1 MKNPDVFAHA
11 TDIFTMHRN
20 GRDFEIRGGV
30 GKMRTVTVVSLL
42 QYQKFS
48 NPLSN
53 DASRCFYAWDTAK
66 LKEIFVLKT
75 H

>member
-1 MKNPDVFAHA
+1 MYLPMPLTFSPCTGMAETLKS
-11 TDIFTMHRN
+11 
-20 GRDFEIRGGV
+20 GGGGG

-53 DASRCFYAWDTAK
+53 DASRCFYA
-66 LKEIFVLKT
+66 
-75 H
+75 